1 MKRIF
6 APALLVVL
14 AACSSHHQP
23 DPNTAEAPPPG
34 DAPRPFFCPEPARLE
49 QASTLT
55 EFLPGREDVAAQVT
69 TAQITGIAGSCT
81 LEPKKHRLVVNFQAG
96 FAATNGPANNG
107 AALTLPYFVA
117 ITDGD
122 DVISKTDYTI
132 TLAFDGNASTA
143 QATTKP
149 LKIELA
155 RGDFD
160 EGTQILVGFEM
171 TADQLSYAQAHP
183 GP

>member
-1 MKRIF
+1 MKRFF
-6 APALLVVL
+6 APALLVAL

-34 DAPRPFFCPEPARLE
+34 DAPRPFFCPEPERLE
-49 QASTLT
+49 QAATLT
-55 EFLPGREDVAAQVT
+55 EFLPGRSDVAAQVT

-81 LEPKKHRLVVNFQAG
+81 LEPKKDLLALNFQAG
-96 FAATNGPANNG
+96 FAATNGPANHG

-117 ITDGD
+117 VTDGE

-149 LKIELA
+149 LKIDIERGELSH
-155 RGDFD
+155 DM
-160 EGTQILVGFEM
+160 QILVGFEM